1 MNQINSQIN
10 FENTKYL
17 KYAIYKNL
25 NDFNYNQLEILAK
38 EIRDFITEV
47 VYYNGGHYGS
57 NLGVVE
63 LTISLLR
70 NFNPELD
77 KIVFDTSHQSY
88 VYKILTDRKERF
100 HTLRT
105 FKGISGFSKIEESKF
120 DHYGAG
126 HAGTGLSAALGYAK
140 ARDILKQDY
149 NVVSVIGDAA
159 LTCGVTFEAINNI
172 AQYPSKL
179 IIVLNDNEFSIA
191 PNVGAFSI
199 YLKKLRNNPF
209 LIKVEKKVDEVINIL
224 PVNSLVKNFLI
235 DTKNWFEE
243 GFTKIIS
250 PSIVGVIFEEFG
262 IQYIGPVDGHN
273 IRLLDE
279 VFSFAKKLEKP
290 VIIHVLTE
298 KGRGSKEAQEHQEK
312 LHGVSKGKLK
322 ISNFIYFS
330 TDEGLKVEKSTNSGD
345 KKTKTYTDV
354 FGEAIVELAKEDE
367 KIVAITAAM
376 PSGTGLINFS
386 KSFPDRFFDVG
397 IAEEHAVIFASTLA
411 LKGLKPVV
419 CIYSTFLQR
428 AFDMLIHD
436 VALQNIP
443 VLFVLDRG
451 GIVGEDGP
459 THHGVFDLSY
469 LRMIPNFQIFVPSN
483 ELELRNIIYTVLQK
497 LDKPTAVRYP
507 RDNIEG
513 IYPLDKFSN
522 IDLYKWI
529 LNYETKE
536 YTKNS
541 KKVAILATGRLNR
554 FIPKLIQ
561 LLEDNNVYCKW
572 YNCISIKPLDSNVLN
587 NLIDYDLI
595 LTLEDNVL
603 AGGFG
608 SAVLEYYNDNFYN
621 KKMNILRI
629 GWGDYFVEHGSIKEL
644 YDFYGINEFEI
655 FNKIIQK
662 LEIDIV
668 RVGVNNNESIQAS
681 I

>member
-1 MNQINSQIN
+1 MNTTN
-10 FENTKYL
+10 FDNTKYL
-17 KYAIYKNL
+17 KYINYKNIK
-25 NDFNYNQLEILAK
+25 DFNYNQLEILAQ
-38 EIRDFITEV
+38 ELRDFITEV
-47 VYYNGGHYGS
+47 VYHNGGHYGS

-70 NFNPELD
+70 NFDPEQD

-88 VYKILTDRKERF
+88 IYKILTDRKDRF

-105 FKGISGFSKIEESKF
+105 FKGISGFSKIKESKL

-149 NVVSVIGDAA
+149 NVVAVIGDAA

-172 AQYPSKL
+172 GQYPSKL
-179 IIVLNDNEFSIA
+179 IIVLNDNEFSIS

-209 LIKVEKKVDEVINIL
+209 LVKVEKKVDEVLNLL
-224 PVNSLVKNFLI
+224 PINSLIKNFII
-235 DTKNWFEE
+235 DTKNWIEE
-243 GFTKIIS
+243 GFTKVVS

-273 IRLLDE
+273 IKLLDE
-279 VFSFAKKLEKP
+279 VLLFAKKLEKP

-298 KGRGSKEAQEHQEK
+298 KGKGSKEAQEHQEK
-312 LHGVSKGKLK
+312 LHGVAKGKLK

-330 TDEGLKVEKSTNSGD
+330 TDEGLKVEKKED
-345 KKTKTYTDV
+345 KKLKTYTEV
-354 FGEAIVELAKEDE
+354 FGETIIELAKNDD

-386 KSFPDRFFDVG
+386 KLFPDRFFDVG
-397 IAEEHAVIFASTLA
+397 IAEEHAVIFSTTLA

-443 VLFVLDRG
+443 VLFVLDRA

-483 ELELRNIIYTVLQK
+483 ELELKNILYTVLQN
-497 LDKPTAVRYP
+497 LDKPTAIRYP

-513 IYPLDKFSN
+513 LNNDSKFSI
-522 IDLYKWI
+522 IDLYSWI
-529 LNYETKE
+529 LKYESSLSNY
-536 YTKNS
+536 N

-554 FIPKLIQ
+554 FIPKVIS
-561 LLEDNNVYCKW
+561 LLEKSNIYSKW
-572 YNCISIKPLDSNVLN
+572 YNCISIKPLDNKVLSNLV
-587 NLIDYDLI
+587 DYDLI

-608 SAVLEYYNDNFYN
+608 SAVLEYFNDNFYN
-621 KKMNILRI
+621 KKLNLLRI
-629 GWGDYFVEHGSIKEL
+629 GWGDYFVEHGAIKEL
-644 YDFYGINEFEI
+644 YDFYGINEQEI
-655 FNKIIQK
+655 FNKILEK
-662 LEIDIV
+662 LDLDVIKI
-668 RVGVNNNESIQAS
+668 GVSNNESV
-681 I
+681 

>member
-1 MNQINSQIN
+1 MNKTN
-10 FENTKYL
+10 FDKTKYL
-17 KYAIYKNL
+17 KYVNYKNIC
-25 NDFNYNQLEILAK
+25 DFNYNQLEILSK

-47 VYYNGGHYGS
+47 VYHNGGHYGS

-63 LTISLLR
+63 LTISLLI
-70 NFNPELD
+70 NFNPEKD

-88 VYKILTDRKERF
+88 VYKILTDRKEVF
-100 HTLRT
+100 HTLRSL
-105 FKGISGFSKIEESKF
+105 KGISGFSKIKESVF

-140 ARDILKQDY
+140 ARDILNQDY
-149 NVVSVIGDAA
+149 NVVAIIGDAA

-172 AQYPSKL
+172 GQYPSKL

-199 YLKKLRNNPF
+199 YLKKLRNNP
-209 LIKVEKKVDEVINIL
+209 LLVKVEKKIDEVLNLL
-224 PVNSLVKNFLI
+224 PLNSLIKNFII
-235 DTKNWFEE
+235 DTKNWIEE
-243 GFTKIIS
+243 GFTKVVS

-273 IRLLDE
+273 IRLLNE

-290 VIIHVLTE
+290 VIIHVITE
-298 KGRGSKEAQEHQEK
+298 KGKGSSEAQEHQEK
-312 LHGVSKGKLK
+312 MHGIAKGKLK

-330 TDEGLKVEKSTNSGD
+330 TDEGLKIEKIKED
-345 KKTKTYTDV
+345 KKTKTYTEI
-354 FGEAIVELAKEDE
+354 FGEAIVELAKNDD

-386 KSFPDRFFDVG
+386 KLFNNRFFDVG
-397 IAEEHAVIFASTLA
+397 IAEEHAVIFATTLA

-469 LRMIPNFQIFVPSN
+469 LRMIPNFQVFIPSN
-483 ELELRNIIYTVLQK
+483 ELELRNILYTVLQN
-497 LDKPTAVRYP
+497 LDRPTAIRYP

-513 IYPLDKFSN
+513 VNITEFSK
-522 IDLYKWI
+522 IDLYNWI
-529 LNYETKE
+529 LKYESSL
-536 YTKNS
+536 NS
-541 KKVAILATGRLNR
+541 YHKKVAILATGRLNR
-554 FIPKLIQ
+554 FIPKILQ
-561 LLEDNNVYCKW
+561 LLENNNIYVKY
-572 YNCISIKPLDSNVLN
+572 YNCISIKPLDNKVLDS
-587 NLIDYDLI
+587 LVDYDLI

-608 SAVLEYYNDNFYN
+608 SAVLEYFNDNFYN
-621 KKMNILRI
+621 KKINVYRI
-629 GWGDYFVEHGSIKEL
+629 GWGDYFIEHGSINEL
-644 YDFYGINEFEI
+644 YNFYGINPEQI
-655 FNKIIQK
+655 YDKVIK
-662 LEIDIV
+662 LLHLGTMK
-668 RVGVNNNESIQAS
+668 VGVNNNESF
-681 I
+681 

>member
-1 MNQINSQIN
+1 MNTTN
-10 FENTKYL
+10 FDNTKYL
-17 KYAIYKNL
+17 KYINYKNIK
-25 NDFNYNQLEILAK
+25 DFNYNQLEILAQ
-38 EIRDFITEV
+38 ELRDFITEV
-47 VYYNGGHYGS
+47 VYHNGGHYGS

-70 NFNPELD
+70 NFDPEQD

-88 VYKILTDRKERF
+88 IYKILTDRKEKF

-105 FKGISGFSKIEESKF
+105 FKGISGFSKIKESKL

-149 NVVSVIGDAA
+149 NVVAVIGDAA

-172 AQYPSKL
+172 GQYPSKL
-179 IIVLNDNEFSIA
+179 IIVLNDNEFSIS

-209 LIKVEKKVDEVINIL
+209 LVKVEKKVDEVLNLL
-224 PVNSLVKNFLI
+224 PINSLIKNFII
-235 DTKNWFEE
+235 DTKNWIEE
-243 GFTKIIS
+243 GFTKVVS

-273 IRLLDE
+273 IKLLDE
-279 VFSFAKKLEKP
+279 VLLFAKKLEKP

-298 KGRGSKEAQEHQEK
+298 KGKGSKEAQEHQEK
-312 LHGVSKGKLK
+312 LHGVAKGKLK

-330 TDEGLKVEKSTNSGD
+330 TDEGLKVEKKED
-345 KKTKTYTDV
+345 KKLKTYTEV
-354 FGEAIVELAKEDE
+354 FGETIIELAKNDD

-386 KSFPDRFFDVG
+386 KLFPDRFFDVG
-397 IAEEHAVIFASTLA
+397 IAEEHAVIFSTTLA

-443 VLFVLDRG
+443 VLFVLDRA

-483 ELELRNIIYTVLQK
+483 ELELKNILYTVLQN
-497 LDKPTAVRYP
+497 LDKPTAIRYP

-513 IYPLDKFSN
+513 LNNDSKFSI
-522 IDLYKWI
+522 IDLYSWI
-529 LNYETKE
+529 LKYESSLSNY
-536 YTKNS
+536 N

-554 FIPKLIQ
+554 FIPKVIS
-561 LLEDNNVYCKW
+561 LLEKSNIYSKW
-572 YNCISIKPLDSNVLN
+572 YNCISIKPLDNKVLSNLV
-587 NLIDYDLI
+587 DYDLI

-608 SAVLEYYNDNFYN
+608 SAVLEYFNDNFYN
-621 KKMNILRI
+621 KKLNLLRI
-629 GWGDYFVEHGSIKEL
+629 GWGDYFVEHGAIKEL
-644 YDFYGINEFEI
+644 YDFYGINEQEI
-655 FNKIIQK
+655 FNKILEK
-662 LEIDIV
+662 LDLDVIKI
-668 RVGVNNNESIQAS
+668 GVSNNESV
-681 I
+681 

>member
-1 MNQINSQIN
+1 MNATN
-10 FENTKYL
+10 FSNTKYL
-17 KYAIYKNL
+17 KYINYKNIK
-25 NDFNYNQLEILAK
+25 DFNYEQLEILAQ
-38 EIRDFITEV
+38 ELRDFITEV
-47 VYYNGGHYGS
+47 VYHNGGHYGS
-57 NLGVVE
+57 NLGMVE

-70 NFNPELD
+70 NFNPEED

-88 VYKILTDRKERF
+88 VYKILTDRKEKF
-100 HTLRT
+100 YTLRT
-105 FKGISGFSKIEESKF
+105 FKGISGFSKIKESNL

-149 NVVSVIGDAA
+149 NVIAVIGDAA
-159 LTCGVTFEAINNI
+159 LTCGITFEAINNI
-172 AQYPSKL
+172 GQYPSKL
-179 IIVLNDNEFSIA
+179 IIVLNDNEFSIS

-209 LIKVEKKVDEVINIL
+209 LVKVEKKVDEIL
-224 PVNSLVKNFLI
+224 NLLPINSLIKNFII
-235 DTKNWFEE
+235 DTKNWIEE
-243 GFTKIIS
+243 GFTKVIS

-273 IRLLDE
+273 LKLLDE
-279 VFSFAKKLEKP
+279 VFLFAKKLEKP

-298 KGRGSKEAQEHQEK
+298 KGKGSKEAQEHQEK
-312 LHGVSKGKLK
+312 LHGVSQGKLK
-322 ISNFIYFS
+322 VSNFIYFS
-330 TDEGLKVEKSTNSGD
+330 TDEGLKVEKKED
-345 KKTKTYTDV
+345 KKIKTYTEV
-354 FGEAIVELAKEDE
+354 FGETLIELAKNDN

-386 KSFPDRFFDVG
+386 KLFPDRFFDVG
-397 IAEEHAVIFASTLA
+397 IAEEHAVIFSATLA

-436 VALQNIP
+436 IALQNIP
-443 VLFVLDRG
+443 VLFVLDRA

-483 ELELRNIIYTVLQK
+483 EVELKNIIYTVLQN
-497 LDKPTAVRYP
+497 LDKPTAIRYP

-513 IYPLDKFSN
+513 VPENSKLSF

-529 LNYETKE
+529 LKYESSLSNY
-536 YTKNS
+536 N

-554 FIPKLIQ
+554 FVSKIIS
-561 LLEDNNVYCKW
+561 LLEEYNIYSKW
-572 YNCISIKPLDSNVLN
+572 YNCISIKPLDSKVLN
-587 NLIDYDLI
+587 SLVDYDLI

-608 SAVLEYYNDNFYN
+608 SAVLEYFNDNFYD
-621 KKMNILRI
+621 KKMNLLRI

-644 YDFYGINEFEI
+644 YDFYGINEQEI
-655 FNKIIQK
+655 FSKILEK
-662 LEIDIV
+662 LKLDAIKI
-668 RVGVNNNESIQAS
+668 GVSNNESI
-681 I
+681 

>member
-1 MNQINSQIN
+1 MNKIN
-10 FENTKYL
+10 FDKTKYL
-17 KYAIYKNL
+17 KYVNYKNIS
-25 NDFNYNQLEILAK
+25 DFNYNQLDILAK

-47 VYYNGGHYGS
+47 VYHNGGHYGS

-70 NFNPELD
+70 NFNPEQD

-88 VYKILTDRKERF
+88 VYKILTDRKEKF

-105 FKGISGFSKIEESKF
+105 FGGISGFSKIKESEF

-149 NVVSVIGDAA
+149 NVVSIIGDAA

-172 AQYPSKL
+172 GQYPSRL

-209 LIKVEKKVDEVINIL
+209 LVKVEKKIDEVLNLL
-224 PVNSLVKNFLI
+224 PLNSLIKNFII
-235 DTKNWFEE
+235 DTKNWIEE
-243 GFTKIIS
+243 GFTKVVS

-290 VIIHVLTE
+290 VIIYVITE
-298 KGRGSKEAQEHQEK
+298 KGKGSNEAQEHQEK
-312 LHGVSKGKLK
+312 MHGVSKGKLK
-322 ISNFIYFS
+322 VSNFIYFS
-330 TDEGLKVEKSTNSGD
+330 TDEGLKVEKQKDD
-345 KKTKTYTDV
+345 KKVKTYTEV
-354 FGEAIVELAKEDE
+354 FGEAIVELAKNDD

-386 KSFPDRFFDVG
+386 KLFSDRFFDVG
-397 IAEEHAVIFASTLA
+397 IAEEHAVIFATTLA

-419 CIYSTFLQR
+419 SIYSTFLQR

-443 VLFVLDRG
+443 ILFVLDRG

-483 ELELRNIIYTVLQK
+483 ELELRNILYTVLQN
-497 LDKPTAVRYP
+497 LNKPTAIRYP

-513 IYPLDKFSN
+513 VNITEFSKM
-522 IDLYKWI
+522 DLYNWI
-529 LNYETKE
+529 LKHESNL
-536 YTKNS
+536 NS
-541 KKVAILATGRLNR
+541 YKKRVAILATGRLNR
-554 FIPKLIQ
+554 FIPKIIQ
-561 LLEDNNVYCKW
+561 LLENNNIYTKW
-572 YNCISIKPLDSNVLN
+572 YNCISIKPLDNKVLDS
-587 NLIDYDLI
+587 LLDYDLI

-608 SAVLEYYNDNFYN
+608 SAVLEYFNDNYYN
-621 KKMNILRI
+621 KKINVYRI
-629 GWGDYFVEHGSIKEL
+629 GWGDYFIEHGSINEL
-644 YDFYGINEFEI
+644 YNFYGINSDQI
-655 FNKIIQK
+655 FDKI
-662 LEIDIV
+662 V
-668 RVGVNNNESIQAS
+668 SIL
-681 I
+681 

>member
-1 MNQINSQIN
+1 MNLKTN

-17 KYAIYKNL
+17 KYIDYKNIK
-25 NDFNYNQLEILAK
+25 DFNYSQLEILAK

-47 VYYNGGHYGS
+47 VYHNGGHYGS

-70 NFNPELD
+70 NFDIQKD

-88 VYKILTDRKERF
+88 VYKILTDRKEKF
-100 HTLRT
+100 HTLRL
-105 FKGISGFSKIEESKF
+105 FKGISGFSKIKESEF

-172 AQYPSKL
+172 GQYPSKL
-179 IIVLNDNEFSIA
+179 IIILNDNEFSIA
-191 PNVGAFSI
+191 PNVGAFSV

-209 LIKVEKKVDEVINIL
+209 LLKVEKKIDDIL
-224 PVNSLVKNFLI
+224 KSLPINSLIKNFI
-235 DTKNWFEE
+235 MDTKSWVEE
-243 GFTKIIS
+243 GFTKVVS

-273 IRLLDE
+273 IRLMDE
-279 VFSFAKKLEKP
+279 VLSFAKTLDKP

-298 KGRGSKEAQEHQEK
+298 KGKGSKEAQEHQER
-312 LHGVSKGKLK
+312 LHGVAKGKLK
-322 ISNFIYFS
+322 VSNFIYYS
-330 TDEGLKVEKSTNSGD
+330 TDEGLKVEKFSDSS
-345 KKTKTYTDV
+345 KKLKTYTEV
-354 FGEAIVELAKEDE
+354 FGEAIIELAKNDD
-367 KIVAITAAM
+367 KIVTITAAM

-386 KSFPDRFFDVG
+386 KLFPDRFFDVG
-397 IAEEHAVIFASTLA
+397 IAEEHSVIFAATLA

-436 VALQNIP
+436 IALQEIP
-443 VLFVLDRG
+443 VLFVLDRA

-459 THHGVFDLSY
+459 THHGVFDISY

-483 ELELRNIIYTVLQK
+483 ELELRNILYTVLK
-497 LDKPTAVRYP
+497 NLNKPTAIRYP
-507 RDNIEG
+507 RDNVEG
-513 IYPLDKFSN
+513 LVIDDSSKFEE
-522 IDLYKWI
+522 IDLYRWI
-529 LNYETKE
+529 LKYESDNRTGFNYV
-536 YTKNS
+536 

-554 FIPKLIQ
+554 IVSNLVN
-561 LLEDNNVYCKW
+561 LLEKNNIYCSW
-572 YNCISIKPLDSNVLN
+572 YNCIVVKPLDEQVLN
-587 NLIDYDLI
+587 KLIDYDLI

-608 SAVLEYYNDNFYN
+608 SYVLEYLNDNFGDLN
-621 KKMNILRI
+621 RRLNVLRI
-629 GWGDYFVEHGSIKEL
+629 GWGDYFVEHGAINEL
-644 YDFYGINEFEI
+644 YEAYNITPEAILNKVIEKLGIN
-655 FNKIIQK
+655 
-662 LEIDIV
+662 L
-668 RVGVNNNESIQAS
+668 VGVKKSESN
-681 I
+681 

>member
-1 MNQINSQIN
+1 MNKIN
-10 FENTKYL
+10 FDKTKYL
-17 KYAIYKNL
+17 KYVNYKNIS
-25 NDFNYNQLEILAK
+25 DFNYNQLDILAK

-47 VYYNGGHYGS
+47 VYHNGGHYGS

-70 NFNPELD
+70 NFNPEQD

-88 VYKILTDRKERF
+88 VYKILTDRKEKF

-105 FKGISGFSKIEESKF
+105 FGGISGFSKIKESEF

-149 NVVSVIGDAA
+149 NVVSIIGDAA

-172 AQYPSKL
+172 GQYPSRL

-209 LIKVEKKVDEVINIL
+209 LVKVEKKIDEVLNLL
-224 PVNSLVKNFLI
+224 PLNSLIKNFII
-235 DTKNWFEE
+235 DTKNWIEE
-243 GFTKIIS
+243 GFTKVVS

-290 VIIHVLTE
+290 VIIYVITE
-298 KGRGSKEAQEHQEK
+298 KGKGSNEAQEHQEK
-312 LHGVSKGKLK
+312 MHGVSKGKLK
-322 ISNFIYFS
+322 VSNFIYFS
-330 TDEGLKVEKSTNSGD
+330 TDEGLKVEKQKDD
-345 KKTKTYTDV
+345 KKVKTYTEV
-354 FGEAIVELAKEDE
+354 FGEAIVELAKNDD

-386 KSFPDRFFDVG
+386 KLFSDRFFDVG
-397 IAEEHAVIFASTLA
+397 IAEEHAVIFATTLA

-419 CIYSTFLQR
+419 SIYSTFLQR

-443 VLFVLDRG
+443 ILFVLDRG

-469 LRMIPNFQIFVPSN
+469 LRMLPNFQIFVPSN
-483 ELELRNIIYTVLQK
+483 ELELRNILYTVLQN
-497 LDKPTAVRYP
+497 LNKPTAIRYP

-513 IYPLDKFSN
+513 VNITEFSKM
-522 IDLYKWI
+522 DLYNWI
-529 LNYETKE
+529 LKHESNL
-536 YTKNS
+536 NS
-541 KKVAILATGRLNR
+541 YKKRVAILATGRLNR
-554 FIPKLIQ
+554 FIPKIIQ
-561 LLEDNNVYCKW
+561 LLENNNIYTKW
-572 YNCISIKPLDSNVLN
+572 YNCISIKPLDNKVLDS
-587 NLIDYDLI
+587 LLDYDLI

-608 SAVLEYYNDNFYN
+608 SAVLEYFNDNYYN
-621 KKMNILRI
+621 KKINVYRI
-629 GWGDYFVEHGSIKEL
+629 GWGDYFIEHGSINEL
-644 YDFYGINEFEI
+644 YNFYGINSDQI
-655 FNKIIQK
+655 FDKIVSILQLDFMK
-662 LEIDIV
+662 
-668 RVGVNNNESIQAS
+668 VGVNNNESI
-681 I
+681 

>member
-1 MNQINSQIN
+1 MNTTN
-10 FENTKYL
+10 FDNTKYL
-17 KYAIYKNL
+17 KYINYKNIK
-25 NDFNYNQLEILAK
+25 DFNYNQLEILAQ
-38 EIRDFITEV
+38 ELRDFITEV
-47 VYYNGGHYGS
+47 VYHNGGHYGS

-70 NFNPELD
+70 NFDPEQD

-88 VYKILTDRKERF
+88 IYKILTDRKEKF

-105 FKGISGFSKIEESKF
+105 FKGISGFSKIKESKL

-149 NVVSVIGDAA
+149 NVVAVIGDAA

-172 AQYPSKL
+172 GQYPSKL
-179 IIVLNDNEFSIA
+179 IIVLNDNEFSIS

-209 LIKVEKKVDEVINIL
+209 LVKVEKKVDEVLNLL
-224 PVNSLVKNFLI
+224 PINSLIKNFII
-235 DTKNWFEE
+235 DTKNWIEE
-243 GFTKIIS
+243 GFTKVVS

-273 IRLLDE
+273 IKLLDE
-279 VFSFAKKLEKP
+279 VLLFAKKLEKP

-298 KGRGSKEAQEHQEK
+298 KGKGSKEAQEHQEK
-312 LHGVSKGKLK
+312 LHGVAKGKLK

-330 TDEGLKVEKSTNSGD
+330 TDEGLKVEKKED
-345 KKTKTYTDV
+345 KKLKTYTEV
-354 FGEAIVELAKEDE
+354 FGETIIELAKNDD

-386 KSFPDRFFDVG
+386 KLFPDRFFDVG
-397 IAEEHAVIFASTLA
+397 IAEEHAVIFSTTLA

-443 VLFVLDRG
+443 VLFVLDRA

-483 ELELRNIIYTVLQK
+483 ELELKNILYTVLQN
-497 LDKPTAVRYP
+497 LDKPTAIRYP

-513 IYPLDKFSN
+513 LNNDSKFSI
-522 IDLYKWI
+522 IDLYSWI
-529 LNYETKE
+529 LKYESSLSNY
-536 YTKNS
+536 N

-554 FIPKLIQ
+554 FIPKVIS
-561 LLEDNNVYCKW
+561 LLEKSNIYSKW
-572 YNCISIKPLDSNVLN
+572 YNCISIKPLDNKVLSNLV
-587 NLIDYDLI
+587 DYDLI

-608 SAVLEYYNDNFYN
+608 SAVLEYFNDNFYN
-621 KKMNILRI
+621 KKLNLLRI
-629 GWGDYFVEHGSIKEL
+629 GWGDYFVEHGAIKEL
-644 YDFYGINEFEI
+644 YDFYGINEQEI
-655 FNKIIQK
+655 FNKI
-662 LEIDIV
+662 LEKVDLDVIKI
-668 RVGVNNNESIQAS
+668 GVSNNESV
-681 I
+681 

>member
-1 MNQINSQIN
+1 MNKIN
-10 FENTKYL
+10 FDKTKYL
-17 KYAIYKNL
+17 KYVNYKNIS
-25 NDFNYNQLEILAK
+25 DFNYNQLDILAK

-47 VYYNGGHYGS
+47 VYHNGGHYGS

-70 NFNPELD
+70 NFNPEQD

-88 VYKILTDRKERF
+88 VYKILTDRKEKF

-105 FKGISGFSKIEESKF
+105 FGGISGFSKIKESEF

-149 NVVSVIGDAA
+149 NVVSIIGDAA

-172 AQYPSKL
+172 GQYPSRL

-209 LIKVEKKVDEVINIL
+209 LVKVEKKIDEVLNLL
-224 PVNSLVKNFLI
+224 PLNSLIKNFII
-235 DTKNWFEE
+235 DTKNWIEE
-243 GFTKIIS
+243 GFTKVVS

-290 VIIHVLTE
+290 VIIYVITE
-298 KGRGSKEAQEHQEK
+298 KGKGSNEAQEHQEK
-312 LHGVSKGKLK
+312 MHGVSKGKLK
-322 ISNFIYFS
+322 VSNFIYFS
-330 TDEGLKVEKSTNSGD
+330 TDEGLKVEKQKDD
-345 KKTKTYTDV
+345 KKVKTYTEV
-354 FGEAIVELAKEDE
+354 FGEAIVELAKNDD

-386 KSFPDRFFDVG
+386 KLFSDRFFDVG
-397 IAEEHAVIFASTLA
+397 IAEEHAVIFATTLA

-419 CIYSTFLQR
+419 SIYSTFLQR

-469 LRMIPNFQIFVPSN
+469 LRMLPNFQIFVPSN
-483 ELELRNIIYTVLQK
+483 ELELRNILYTVLQN
-497 LDKPTAVRYP
+497 LNKPTAIRYP

-513 IYPLDKFSN
+513 VNITEFSKM
-522 IDLYKWI
+522 DLYNWI
-529 LNYETKE
+529 LKHESNL
-536 YTKNS
+536 NS
-541 KKVAILATGRLNR
+541 YKKRVAILATGRLNR
-554 FIPKLIQ
+554 FIPKIIQ
-561 LLEDNNVYCKW
+561 LLENNNIYTKW
-572 YNCISIKPLDSNVLN
+572 YNCISIKPLDNKVLDS
-587 NLIDYDLI
+587 LLDYDLI

-608 SAVLEYYNDNFYN
+608 SAVLEYFNDNYYN
-621 KKMNILRI
+621 KKINVYRI
-629 GWGDYFVEHGSIKEL
+629 GWGDYFIEHGSINEL
-644 YDFYGINEFEI
+644 YNFYGINSDQI
-655 FNKIIQK
+655 FDKI
-662 LEIDIV
+662 V
-668 RVGVNNNESIQAS
+668 SIL
-681 I
+681 

>member
-1 MNQINSQIN
+1 MSITN
-10 FENTKYL
+10 FDNTRYL
-17 KYAIYKNL
+17 KYINYKNIK
-25 NDFNYNQLEILAK
+25 DFNYSQLEILAQ
-38 EIRDFITEV
+38 ELRDFITEV
-47 VYYNGGHYGS
+47 VYHNGGHYGS

-70 NFNPELD
+70 NFNPEQD

-88 VYKILTDRKERF
+88 IYKILTDRKEKF
-100 HTLRT
+100 YTLRT
-105 FKGISGFSKIEESKF
+105 FKGISGFSKIKESKL

-149 NVVSVIGDAA
+149 NVIAVIGDAA

-172 AQYPSKL
+172 GQYPSKL
-179 IIVLNDNEFSIA
+179 IIVLNDNEFSIS

-209 LIKVEKKVDEVINIL
+209 LVKVEKKVDEVLNLL
-224 PVNSLVKNFLI
+224 PINSLIKNFII
-235 DTKNWFEE
+235 DTKNWIEE
-243 GFTKIIS
+243 GFTKVVS

-273 IRLLDE
+273 IKLLDE
-279 VFSFAKKLEKP
+279 VFLFAKKLEKP

-298 KGRGSKEAQEHQEK
+298 KGKGSKEAQEHQEK

-330 TDEGLKVEKSTNSGD
+330 TDEGLKVEKKED
-345 KKTKTYTDV
+345 KKIKTYTEV
-354 FGEAIVELAKEDE
+354 FGETIIELAKNDD

-376 PSGTGLINFS
+376 PSGTGLVNFS
-386 KSFPDRFFDVG
+386 KLFPDRFFDVG
-397 IAEEHAVIFASTLA
+397 IAEEHAVIFSTTLA

-443 VLFVLDRG
+443 VLFVLDRA

-483 ELELRNIIYTVLQK
+483 EVELKNILYTVLQN
-497 LDKPTAVRYP
+497 LDKPTAIRYP

-513 IYPLDKFSN
+513 ISENSQLSL
-522 IDLYKWI
+522 IDLYNWI
-529 LNYETKE
+529 LRYESSLSNY
-536 YTKNS
+536 N

-554 FIPKLIQ
+554 FIPKIIS
-561 LLEDNNVYCKW
+561 LLEKYNIYSKW
-572 YNCISIKPLDSNVLN
+572 YNCISIKPLDEKVLN
-587 NLIDYDLI
+587 SLIDYDLI

-608 SAVLEYYNDNFYN
+608 SSILEYFNDNFYD
-621 KKMNILRI
+621 KKVNILRI
-629 GWGDYFVEHGSIKEL
+629 GWGDYFIEHGSIKEL
-644 YDFYGINEFEI
+644 YDFYGINEQEI
-655 FNKIIQK
+655 FSKILEK
-662 LEIDIV
+662 LKLDAIKI
-668 RVGVNNNESIQAS
+668 GVSNNESI
-681 I
+681 